1 MGCDDLNP
9 FLQMKKLR
17 QQKFNDLPR
26 SKLVNDGS
34 VTQAQ
39 VPQVKFLFSPWQ
51 GKDVWY
57 QFHSEQE

>member
-39 VPQVKFLFSPWQ
+39 VPQVKFLFSP
-51 GKDVWY
+51 
-57 QFHSEQE
+57 